1 MLEGKINMRQE
12 YKIEWQIPKNY
23 EPWDVLQTLPSPI
36 SKEMTEIY
44 NYSVEDDGFYF
55 LAKFRFF
62 TSELAKFIARYK
74 SNQAVPLGYEL
85 PESAFS

>member
-1 MLEGKINMRQE
+1 MRQE

-55 LAKFRFF
+55 LDNLIDQTVAG
-62 TSELAKFIARYK
+62 LAMKLFIDEALKHVDKVSIRM
-74 SNQAVPLGYEL
+74 L
-85 PESAFS
+85 